1 MQRIGWTLL
10 LLGGGVL
17 VGYWA
22 YFMVTRVLSEAPL
35 LIRLGIVAVVLGVVV
50 LFATVI
56 RDRLREQ
63 KEEEGRF

>member
-22 YFMVTRVLSEAPL
+22 YFMVAAVLSEAPL
-35 LIRLGIVAVVLGVVV
+35 LIRLGIVAVVLGLVV
-50 LFATVI
+50 LFATVV
-56 RDRLREQ
+56 RDRLRER
-63 KEEEGRF
+63 KEEEGQF

>member
-35 LIRLGIVAVVLGVVV
+35 PIRLGIVAVVLGLVV

-63 KEEEGRF
+63 KEEEGQF

>member
-22 YFMVTRVLSEAPL
+22 YFMATRVLSEMPL
-35 LIRLGIVAVVLGVVV
+35 LIRFGIVAVVLGLVV
-50 LFATVI
+50 LFAAVI

-63 KEEEGRF
+63 KEEEGQF